1 MYDAI
6 IPLRSGSKGIRNK
19 NLINFKGDK
28 LINFTIKKLLKIKE
42 IKRIFVLTDS
52 KSYKKKIIKNKKI
65 DLTYNRPKSLSK
77 DNSSINDVVLD
88 FLKKDKFLN
97 LDKILFFHVTTPM
110 ISIKEIRDSIK
121 FIKKKKT

>member
-28 LINFTIKKLLKIKE
+28 LINFTIKKLLKIKK

-52 KSYKKKIIKNKKI
+52 KSYKK
-65 DLTYNRPKSLSK
+65 RLSK
-77 DNSSINDVVLD
+77 
-88 FLKKDKFLN
+88 
-97 LDKILFFHVTTPM
+97 
-110 ISIKEIRDSIK
+110 
-121 FIKKKKT
+121 IKKLI